1 MRRTIAPYKVLTR
14 SSTLSVRPGVRTT
27 LIFHRGFLGN
37 LEPGKL
43 VSSMRGRHG
52 GSLGSGIVSC
62 VRLASSG
69 SLSLWVAGVLVVR
82 DARSLRLL
90 ACRRTLGIYLRA
102 LARVPTRY
110 ILVVRGR
117 LRVFLRQLGSRVG
130 Y

>member
-1 MRRTIAPYKVLTR
+1 M
-14 SSTLSVRPGVRTT
+14 
-27 LIFHRGFLGN
+27 
-37 LEPGKL
+37 
-43 VSSMRGRHG
+43 G

-82 DARSLRLL
+82 DAGSLRLL

-102 LARVPTRY
+102 LARVRTRY

-117 LRVFLRQLGSRVG
+117 LREFLRQLGSRVG